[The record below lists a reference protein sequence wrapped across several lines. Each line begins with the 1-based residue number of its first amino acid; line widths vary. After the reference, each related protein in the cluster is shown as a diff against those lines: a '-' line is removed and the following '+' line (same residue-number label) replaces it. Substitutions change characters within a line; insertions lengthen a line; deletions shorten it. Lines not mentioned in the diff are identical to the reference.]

1 MLAAWGD
8 SIEEE
13 EGTEEEKAT
22 VALMA
27 RSDSESDEELD
38 IEPLTTNAPFTR
50 KLFQNRCSNK
60 LRSLR

>member
-13 EGTEEEKAT
+13 AAT
-22 VALMA
+22 ALTA
-27 RSDSESDEELD
+27 RSDSGSDEELD